1 MANTREQ
8 LTQQFKESGTKD
20 DIFFRIDALVEV
32 LEVEGYPFNAIVDG
46 LKDYAEFCD
55 DLLL

>member
-1 MANTREQ
+1 MANLREELNQ
-8 LTQQFKESGTKD
+8 RLAESGKKD
-20 DIFFRIDALVEV
+20 DIFFRIDSLVEV
-32 LEVEGYPFNAIVDG
+32 LENEGYPFNSIVDG